1 MNLIRTEI
9 AADLRKLADE
19 IENSDAD
26 KIVHYVRLLSHDVL
40 IPGTPVVGDRVDAGR
55 VDVIMTN
62 VPASQALKV
71 LLDRVFD
78 SLKMTIPG

>member
-40 IPGTPVVGDRVDAGR
+40 IPGTPVVGDRAGGR
-55 VDVIMTN
+55 DYDQCSRLAGAQGAFG
-62 VPASQALKV
+62 PCL
-71 LLDRVFD
+71 
-78 SLKMTIPG
+78 